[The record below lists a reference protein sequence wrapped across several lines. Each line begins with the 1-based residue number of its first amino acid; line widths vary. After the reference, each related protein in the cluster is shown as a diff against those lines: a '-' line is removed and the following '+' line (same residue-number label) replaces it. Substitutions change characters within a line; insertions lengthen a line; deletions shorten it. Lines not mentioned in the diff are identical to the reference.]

1 MVRKALWST
10 LIALVGLSLF
20 VMSVLAQD
28 DSTQNS
34 EAALPITVVP
44 NLAAANVVQTVP
56 VTLTLSIPGPN
67 GPMTVEVPIFLA
79 LNIHIGISPNMTT
92 SLEITPSVTTGE
104 GAPPRVTLIS
114 PNETPEGNGEGNSNA
129 GTPAVES
136 TPTSTVEDNPEATAT
151 EAATATPTP
160 EAPTATPLPNETAA
174 TTATAEV
181 TLPTATP
188 TAAASATPEVVAPA
202 CPDPRAVIVSPG
214 VGQVVSGDVNV
225 LGTAT
230 HERFDYYKIEDAPGA
245 DVSPDGDFAFL
256 VNGNVPVTGGLL
268 ATFDSTIL
276 PNGPYTLKLTV
287 VDTDGNFPPPCTVS
301 VEVKN

>member
-10 LIALVGLSLF
+10 LIALVCLSFF

-28 DSTQNS
+28 ESTPNG
-34 EAALPITVVP
+34 EAAPAITVVP

-56 VTLTLSIPGPN
+56 VTLTLSIPGPT
-67 GPMTVEVPIFLA
+67 GPMTIEVPIFLS

-92 SLEITPSVTTGE
+92 SLAVTPSVATGE
-104 GAPPRVTLIS
+104 GVPPSVTLIS
-114 PNETPEGNGEGNSNA
+114 PSGTPEGNGNA
-129 GTPAVES
+129 GTPAGEI
-136 TPTSTVEDNPEATAT
+136 TPTSTVENTPESLEPTAT
-151 EAATATPTP
+151 EAPTATPTP
-160 EAPTATPLPNETAA
+160 AAPTATPLPAETS
-174 TTATAEV
+174 ATAEV
-181 TLPTATP
+181 ALPTATP
-188 TAAASATPEVVAPA
+188 TSAATATPEVVAPA

-214 VGQVVSGDVNV
+214 VGQVVSGNVNV
-225 LGTAT
+225 LGTAI

-256 VNGNVPVTGGLL
+256 VNGKTPVTGGLL